1 MPRMGPGR
9 VGMTVSLP
17 REVMEAFRDESAR
30 QKEPMSFVILR
41 LIERYSGLKPSK
53 TPVKMGRPKN
63 SDKS

>member
-17 REVMEAFRDESAR
+17 REVMEAFRKTAKR
-30 QKEPMSFVILR
+30 QKEPMSWVILR
-41 LIERYSGLKPSK
+41 MVEEYSGVKPSEF
-53 TPVKMGRPKN
+53 PVKMGRPKN